1 MCFHFYYQDI
11 ATIVKKK
18 KKKTTSPENFG
29 TKTKRLSEFSNE
41 GTFLHALELS
51 MESIRVAT
59 TIPTKKPPN
68 FRDERSSPKTSE
80 QISSFQSSS
89 KLTKNVQDSKA

>member
-1 MCFHFYYQDI
+1 MTGPLHMIFGGVFSLLLPRYCDYC
-11 ATIVKKK
+11 KKK
-18 KKKTTSPENFG
+18 KKKKTSPENFG

-41 GTFLHALELS
+41 GTFLHSLELS

-80 QISSFQSSS
+80 
-89 KLTKNVQDSKA
+89 

>member
-1 MCFHFYYQDI
+1 MTGPLHMIFGGVFSLLLPRYCDYC
-11 ATIVKKK
+11 KKK
-18 KKKTTSPENFG
+18 KKKTSPENFG

-59 TIPTKKPPN
+59 TIPTKKRPN

-80 QISSFQSSS
+80 
-89 KLTKNVQDSKA
+89 

>member
-1 MCFHFYYQDI
+1 MFFGGVFSLLLPRFCDYF
-11 ATIVKKK
+11 KKK
-18 KKKTTSPENFG
+18 KKKKKTSPENFG
-29 TKTKRLSEFSNE
+29 TNTKRLSEFSNE

-80 QISSFQSSS
+80 
-89 KLTKNVQDSKA
+89 

>member
-1 MCFHFYYQDI
+1 MTGPLHMIFGGVFSLLLPRYCDYC
-11 ATIVKKK
+11 KKK
-18 KKKTTSPENFG
+18 KTSPENFG

-51 MESIRVAT
+51 MEFIRVAT
-59 TIPTKKPPN
+59 TKPTKKPPN

-80 QISSFQSSS
+80 
-89 KLTKNVQDSKA
+89 